1 MSIAMPALP
10 PGFTVRAPRLPDDA
24 DAIAELIAACETAE
38 YGSPDPGMIDG
49 ARATWQR
56 PDFAAAADG
65 WLVAAPDGALA
76 GYAQVGPAY
85 RVHQYAH
92 AFVHPAYGGRGLGM
106 WLLARTEARTRERA
120 AVSFAGTTITLEQW
134 IAGANEAARAM
145 MRAAGYDEVRHIWG
159 MRIDLAE
166 APEPPSWPE
175 GIAVRACA
183 ADADLRRAYAANEEA
198 FRDHWHYEPQ
208 TYEQFA
214 SMLVE
219 TDAFDPSL
227 WFLAETVEG
236 GEVAGIALCE
246 ALADRGWVNALAV
259 RRPWRGRGVGMALL
273 RHAFAEFARRG
284 LQTAALGV
292 DTQNLTG
299 AMRLYE
305 RAGMAVERRYDIFEK
320 SLPIAG

>member
-10 PGFTVRAPRLPDDA
+10 PGFTVHAPRLPDDA
-24 DAIAELIAACETAE
+24 GTLADLIAACETAE

-56 PDFAAAADG
+56 PDFEAASDG
-65 WLVAAPDGALA
+65 WLVTAPDGTLA
-76 GYAQVGPAY
+76 GYAQVGPAF

-92 AFVHPAYGGRGLGM
+92 VFVHPAYGGRGLGV
-106 WLLARTEARTRERA
+106 WLLARTEARTCERA
-120 AVSFAGTTITLEQW
+120 AAAFAGQTITLEQW
-134 IAGANEAARAM
+134 IAGANEAARAL
-145 MRAAGYDEVRHIWG
+145 MRTAGYDEVRHIWG
-159 MRIDLAE
+159 MRVDLAGT
-166 APEPPSWPE
+166 PVPPSWPE

-183 ADADLRRAYAANEEA
+183 SADDLRRAYAANEEA

-227 WFLAETVEG
+227 WFLAETVAG

-246 ALADRGWVNALAV
+246 ALADRGWVSQLVV
-259 RRPWRGRGVGMALL
+259 RRAWRGRGLGMALL

-284 LQTAALGV
+284 LRIAALGV
-292 DTQNLTG
+292 DAQNLTG
-299 AMRLYE
+299 ATRLYE
-305 RAGMAVERRYDIFEK
+305 RAGMTVERRYDIFEK
-320 SLPIAG
+320 TLPIAG